1 MSEAAGREV
10 IFCYNVFMQKGLKIL
25 IGGAP
30 TVGKSSVAEAL
41 ARHLGVPWISSD
53 QIREIMRAVASR
65 DVHPKLFR
73 PEHFDAK
80 RFLTE
85 FSAEEIVA
93 MEMEES
99 EETWIGIRAFVKD
112 SYPWDSGFVAEG
124 MNILPRLVAKDFKDN
139 ASVKAIF
146 LADDNVQRM
155 HDVIF
160 TRGLWDDSGS
170 YPDNL
175 KDKEVAWAT
184 LFNSKL
190 KQEAE
195 EFGFPVVHVHK
206 NDEDLREVLNALGL

>member
-1 MSEAAGREV
+1 
-10 IFCYNVFMQKGLKIL
+10 
-25 IGGAP
+25 
-30 TVGKSSVAEAL
+30 
-41 ARHLGVPWISSD
+41 
-53 QIREIMRAVASR
+53 
-65 DVHPKLFR
+65 
-73 PEHFDAK
+73 
-80 RFLTE
+80 
-85 FSAEEIVA
+85 
-93 MEMEES
+93 
-99 EETWIGIRAFVKD
+99 VKD

-124 MNILPRLVAKDFKDN
+124 MNILPRLVARDFKDD

-206 NDEDLREVLNALGL
+206 NDEDLREVLNALDAGQEIEKGSAYEVELRASVVWAIEWMRQELSKRAGVEIQTAAINDGLWLKGGEVKTPFHKVRTTAN